1 MSEQAAG
8 SGGWPE
14 VLTALLA
21 GEDLSPARAS
31 WAMAEIM
38 AGRATPAQ
46 ISAFVVAL
54 RAKGET
60 ADEVAALVDVM
71 LAHAVALPV
80 GQPCLDVVG
89 TGGDRA
95 GTVNV
100 STMAALV
107 CAGAGARVVKHGN
120 RAASSRA
127 GTADVLEAL
136 GVRLDASPAEI
147 SAGVDEIGIGFVF
160 APAFHPALRHAGPPR
175 REIGVPTVF
184 NILGPLA
191 NPARPGAALI
201 GCADARLAGVVAAAA
216 AAAGQRAL
224 VVRGTD
230 GLDEITPA
238 AATEV
243 WDATGAGVVRG
254 VIEPGDFGV
263 GGTVGDLVGGDAE
276 VNARL
281 VREVLAGG
289 RDGRL
294 GVIAATVTLN
304 AAAALVAWD
313 AACGAATHAPLADR
327 MRDAWP
333 RAAESLDSGAAAA
346 VLDRWVSY
354 LAGGAAVRA

>member
-1 MSEQAAG
+1 VDARAAEPD
-8 SGGWPE
+8 GWPD

-21 GEDLSPARAS
+21 GDDLSAPWAG
-31 WAMAEIM
+31 WAMGEIM
-38 AGRATPAQ
+38 SGNATPVQ

-60 ADEVAALVDVM
+60 AGEVAALVEVM

-80 GQPCLDVVG
+80 RQPCLDVVG

-107 CAGAGARVVKHGN
+107 CAGAGARVIKHGN

-136 GVRLDASPAEI
+136 GIRLDASPEQI
-147 SAGVDEIGIGFVF
+147 AGAVDEVGIGFVF

-184 NILGPLA
+184 NVLGPLA

-238 AATEV
+238 AVTEV
-243 WDATGAGVVRG
+243 WDATGADVVRG
-254 VIEPGDFGV
+254 LIDPGDFGV
-263 GGTVGDLVGGDAE
+263 HGTVADLLGGDAE

-281 VREVLAGG
+281 VREVLDGG

-294 GVIAATVTLN
+294 AVIAATVTLN

-313 AACGAATHAPLADR
+313 AVLGGATDAPLVDR
-327 MRDAWP
+327 LQAAWP
-333 RAAESLDSGAAAA
+333 RAERSLESGAAAG
-346 VLDRWVSY
+346 VLDRWIAY
-354 LAGGAAVRA
+354 LGG